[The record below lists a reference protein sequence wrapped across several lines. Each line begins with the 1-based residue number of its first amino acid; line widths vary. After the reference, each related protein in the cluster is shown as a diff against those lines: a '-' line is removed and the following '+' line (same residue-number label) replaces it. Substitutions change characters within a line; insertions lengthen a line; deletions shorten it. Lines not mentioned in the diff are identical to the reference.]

1 MSTMPWEQI
10 SNRNHPGGPGA
21 LAVGGGPEGAQ
32 GVATGVIFNDFCN
45 CSQGPTQVFE
55 CLDIR

>member
-1 MSTMPWEQI
+1 MSTMPWDQI

-45 CSQGPTQVFE
+45 CS
-55 CLDIR
+55 